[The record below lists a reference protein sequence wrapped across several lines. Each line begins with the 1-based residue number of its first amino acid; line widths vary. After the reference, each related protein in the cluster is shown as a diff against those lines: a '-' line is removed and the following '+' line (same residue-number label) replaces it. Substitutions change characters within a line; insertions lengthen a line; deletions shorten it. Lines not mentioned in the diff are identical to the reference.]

1 MPAGKIL
8 VVDDL
13 PDWRITLSGLLMD
26 QGYDVQ
32 TASSIDNALEILEK
46 EYFHVAV
53 LDVRLDET
61 DEDNRDGIQL
71 MHEIKKRR
79 PSTEII
85 ILTGYADVSM
95 IQEAMNPNYEGGSAA
110 FCFLEKEKMND
121 LVDRV
126 SKACEKS
133 DDYMFRLIAQ
143 GENERVEFKSSI
155 RWDYKKENPVK
166 YLQAPIAKAMAGM
179 MNHQGGKLFIGVD
192 DNGNVLG
199 IEKDLQVIRNKNT
212 DGFQVAL
219 TDIVQN
225 FLGLEYLKLIHVR
238 FELVENKQVCIV
250 SIDPSPTPVYF
261 ETGNKSEFWVRVGNA
276 THQLDVKDATK
287 YIQTHWVEKK

>member
-79 PSTEII
+79 PTTAII
-85 ILTGYADVSM
+85 ILTGYADV
-95 IQEAMNPNYEGGSAA
+95 
-110 FCFLEKEKMND
+110 
-121 LVDRV
+121 
-126 SKACEKS
+126 
-133 DDYMFRLIAQ
+133 
-143 GENERVEFKSSI
+143 
-155 RWDYKKENPVK
+155 
-166 YLQAPIAKAMAGM
+166 
-179 MNHQGGKLFIGVD
+179 
-192 DNGNVLG
+192 
-199 IEKDLQVIRNKNT
+199 
-212 DGFQVAL
+212 
-219 TDIVQN
+219 
-225 FLGLEYLKLIHVR
+225 
-238 FELVENKQVCIV
+238 
-250 SIDPSPTPVYF
+250 
-261 ETGNKSEFWVRVGNA
+261 
-276 THQLDVKDATK
+276 
-287 YIQTHWVEKK
+287 